1 MKTKKH
7 TVLSIVLTCLA
18 ILISSILRAIGV
30 HSFLVPNKFASGG
43 VTGIATIIEILS
55 NGKINSGYSLLLLN
69 LPLLIIAFKYLN
81 WKFTLKTLASTLLVS
96 GILILLKKIEA
107 WTGLTITYTP
117 KERILAALAG
127 GVLGGSAIAIMLKIG
142 GSSGGTDIIATLVNK
157 KYAATSISRF
167 IFMFDAIIVLASA
180 VLFSS
185 LDPIMLSMVE
195 MFVGSRV
202 SEAIIQGFKTAI
214 KFEIITDEPDKLAEI
229 IMKKINRGVTC
240 IKAKGMHTNHEHN
253 VLICLVRK
261 RQLSAMH
268 DLLKEHAPESFTYIS
283 QANEVIGKGFPSS

>member
-7 TVLSIVLTCLA
+7 TVLSILLTSLA
-18 ILISSILRAIGV
+18 ILISSIMRAVGV
-30 HSFLVPNKFASGG
+30 HAFLVPNRFAPGG

-55 NGKINSGYSLLLLN
+55 DGRINSGYILLLLN
-69 LPLLIIAFKYLN
+69 LPLLVLAFKYLN

-96 GILILLKKIEA
+96 GILILLERIQV
-107 WTGLTITYTP
+107 WTGLKFTYTP

-127 GVLGGSAIAIMLKIG
+127 GVLGGAALAIMLKIG
-142 GSSGGTDIIATLVNK
+142 GSSGGTDIIATFVNK
-157 KYAATSISRF
+157 KYAATSVSRF
-167 IFMFDAIIVLASA
+167 IFMFDAVIVLASA
-180 VLFSS
+180 LLLKS

-202 SEAIIQGFKTAI
+202 SETIIQGFKTAI
-214 KFEIITDEPDKLAEI
+214 KFEIITDEPEKLAEI

-240 IKAKGMHTNHEHN
+240 IKAMGMHTNHEHN

-268 DLLKEHAPESFTYIS
+268 DLLKEYAPGSFSYIS

>member
-7 TVLSIVLTCLA
+7 KILSILLTGLA
-18 ILISSILRAIGV
+18 ILVSAIMRAIGV
-30 HSFLVPNKFASGG
+30 HAFIIPNKFAPGG
-43 VTGIATIIEILS
+43 VTGIASIIEILS
-55 NGKINSGYSLLLLN
+55 DGKINSGYSLLILN
-69 LPLLIIAFKYLN
+69 IPLLILAFKYLN
-81 WKFTLKTLASTLLVS
+81 WKFSVKSLSSIILVS
-96 GILILLKKIEA
+96 AILVLFERLEA
-107 WTGLTITYTP
+107 WTGFKMRYTP
-117 KERILAALAG
+117 NERILAALAG
-127 GVLGGSAIAIMLKIG
+127 GVVGGAGLAIMLKIG
-142 GSSGGTDIIATLVNK
+142 GSSGGTDIIAALVNK

-185 LDPIMLSMVE
+185 LDPIMLSIVE

-202 SEAIIQGFKTAI
+202 SESIIQGFKTAI
-214 KFEIITDEPDKLAEI
+214 KFEIITDEPDKLAQI
-229 IMKKINRGVTC
+229 IMQKINRGVTC
-240 IKAKGMHTNHEHN
+240 IKATGMHTHLEHN

-268 DLLKEHAPESFTYIS
+268 DLLKEYAPGSFTYIS